1 MICLFVLASLATDV
15 AGLAEARAPILDV
28 AALLPAVDT
37 NVPINGRLVF
47 VGAADATFVR
57 VQAGEGGAVVDE
69 VALADHTTL
78 PVDQFEVVHVVGLPA
93 ELGLAIGEQLIVQ
106 SRCGGCSFQGTWTVV
121 DEDTTPPVF
130 ADGPARVT
138 AEHIDPAF
146 GGTSGGYFITVE
158 LPGAQDES
166 SATMIE
172 LRGDINQAA
181 RQSFA
186 QGAPMDIFVTSLDDS
201 ERTACFDAIAIDA
214 AGNETVFGEELCV
227 ELVHPFIGGCAQTTT
242 SASATFA
249 LALVALLVR
258 RRVRAFSWRRQ

>member
-1 MICLFVLASLATDV
+1 MICLFLLASLATDV

-47 VGAADATFVR
+47 VGASDATFVR
-57 VQAGEGGAVVDE
+57 VRPDETGAIVDE
-69 VALADHTTL
+69 VSLDDHTVL
-78 PVDQFEVVHVVGLPA
+78 PVDQFEVIHVIGLPA
-93 ELGLAIGEQLIVQ
+93 ELGLTVGEQLIVQ
-106 SRCGGCSFQGTWTVV
+106 SRCGSCSFQGTWTVA
-121 DEDTTPPVF
+121 DEDITPPVF
-130 ADGPARVT
+130 ADGPPRVT
-138 AEHIDPAF
+138 ADHISGEF

-158 LPGAQDES
+158 LPGAQDER

-186 QGAPMDIFVTSLDDS
+186 QGAPMDVFVTTLDDS

-227 ELVHPFIGGCAQTTT
+227 ELVRPFIGGCAQT
-242 SASATFA
+242 SAASSATFA

-258 RRVRAFSWRRQ
+258 RRVRAC